1 MADPVYFE
9 TGYIVINGNK
19 FEVQEITVNA
29 TRDANPYYVAGQKN
43 PLTIRSGRKK
53 IEFTFKR
60 AFSDAVLSRMYEYDC
75 EFIMVL
81 WNADPDTDQPL
92 MTLNGCKLSQDNVG
106 PINGQDVVMEDIQ
119 GQAISRS
126 VDFGDIATAVS
137 SRCSFSGNS
146 KNFNM

>member
-9 TGYIVINGNK
+9 TGYLVIGATK

-29 TRDANPYYVAGQKN
+29 TRDVNPYYVSGQKE

-60 AFSDAVLSRMYEYDC
+60 AFSDAVLTKIYEHDC

-81 WNADPDTDQPL
+81 WNADPETDQAL
-92 MTLNGCKLSQDNVG
+92 MTLNGCKLSQDNIG
-106 PINGQDVVMEDIQ
+106 PINGQDVVMQDIQ
-119 GQAISRS
+119 GQATSRS
-126 VDFGDIATAVS
+126 VDFGDIQTAIAS
-137 SRCSFSGNS
+137 ECQL
-146 KNFNM
+146 